1 MLAAIGIYGVMSQL
15 VLQTTRDIGVR
26 MAVGASPR
34 AVLGMVVR
42 SAMTMALVGIA
53 VGAALTLAGT
63 RLMQGLIYGVSA
75 SDPMT
80 FAVVSGVLGSVA
92 LAASLVPAWR
102 ATRVDPMVVLRAE

>member
-1 MLAAIGIYGVMSQL
+1 
-15 VLQTTRDIGVR
+15 
-26 MAVGASPR
+26 
-34 AVLGMVVR
+34 
-42 SAMTMALVGIA
+42 MALVGIA

-92 LAASLVPAWR
+92 LAAKPGAGVARHARQSDGR
-102 ATRVDPMVVLRAE
+102 AARR